1 MDIKTRQ
8 AILDRQREL
17 AKETCHHLMQCAN
30 CPVRREAAIE
40 LMRRGV
46 NHDAMLGA
54 AMLSGPCSSK

>member
-17 AKETCHHLMQCAN
+17 AKETCHHLIQCAN
-30 CPVRREAAIE
+30 TPERREAAIE
-40 LMRRGV
+40 LMRSGI
-46 NHDAMLGA
+46 NHEAALGA